1 MNEEFLNSIKT
12 NQTGVAFNS
21 EIPNDSEGAAGDIRT
36 GINYN
41 GKRMIAVKFEDDW
54 YFATMDK
61 LKKSSEVRVEHFN
74 KLEKEIAVLKAD
86 LNVLRKK
93 VRK

>member
-1 MNEEFLNSIKT
+1 MAEEFIGNTIV
-12 NQTGVAFNS
+12 NQTGVAF
-21 EIPNDSEGAAGDIRT
+21 IVQIQNDSDGAEGDIRT
-36 GINYN
+36 GINYG
-41 GKRMIAVKFEDDW
+41 GKKMFAVKFEDGW

-61 LKKSSEVRVEHFN
+61 LKKSSEVRIEHFN
-74 KLEKEIAVLKAD
+74 KLEKEISTLKDD